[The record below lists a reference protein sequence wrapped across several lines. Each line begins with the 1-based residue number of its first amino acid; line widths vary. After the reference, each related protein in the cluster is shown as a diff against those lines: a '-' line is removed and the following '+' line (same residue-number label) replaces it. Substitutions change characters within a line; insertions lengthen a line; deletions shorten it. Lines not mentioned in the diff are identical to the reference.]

1 MNQDEATQDE
11 GKPARQSRLLAVAFL
26 FEGGL
31 ILLAWGLGFLVGH
44 PVGAKLRGDTA
55 AFALGVGITLPMLAG
70 FAVCVRWPIGPLA
83 RIKQFSDE
91 ILYPLFA
98 PCSLLEL
105 AVLSAF
111 AGIGEEALFRGVI
124 QGLLQDWIGTVPGLL
139 VASAAF
145 GLLHF
150 ITPTYAVLA
159 MLLGLYLG
167 GWLLATDN
175 LVPIMLA
182 HGLYDFLALVWLVR
196 LGPGRQPD

>member
-1 MNQDEATQDE
+1 M
-11 GKPARQSRLLAVAFL
+11 PSRQSRLLAIAFL

-31 ILLAWGLGFLVGH
+31 ILLAWALGQWLGQ
-44 PVGAKLRGDTA
+44 PLGAKMRCDATA
-55 AFALGVGITLPMLAG
+55 IALGVGITLPMLAG
-70 FAVCVRWPIGPLA
+70 FAVCVRWPVGPLA
-83 RIKQFSDE
+83 RIQQFSDDV
-91 ILYPLFA
+91 IYPLFA

-124 QGLLQDWIGTVPGLL
+124 QGLLADWIGTTASLL
-139 VASAAF
+139 IASAAF

-150 ITPTYAVLA
+150 ITLTYAIFA
-159 MLLGLYLG
+159 TLLGLYLG
-167 GWLLATDN
+167 GLLLATDN

-196 LGPGRQPD
+196 VAPSRN